1 MSHWTYVSG
10 IVRIRLPFET
20 VRKDRL
26 VDYVNWSLHDMEKRG
41 FNITGSEGPIETSVY
56 ATQHPSS
63 YSSDNAD
70 GYDNGVITVIGSLR
84 DREFD
89 ETARETKAF
98 LKALARYVDVEEV
111 LLRVN
116 DVIFDEQPYGKLYDF
131 NSENYDKLEA
141 KRDQLYRIRL
151 MNKFKYF
158 DQYLTLEHAAEIME
172 VLRNL
177 GPKTM
182 DGMLNNFGF
191 DRVIDWDF
199 NDHHEDWMKRE
210 KIAIPTDVTRKDID
224 DWFRKRKYPKKLS
237 LEAFSEKLDDLVYG
251 HKQERPVTEQEF
263 FRQVRTYISHAL
275 ANEDIRKEVEKWG

>member
-1 MSHWTYVSG
+1 
-10 IVRIRLPFET
+10 
-20 VRKDRL
+20 
-26 VDYVNWSLHDMEKRG
+26 
-41 FNITGSEGPIETSVY
+41 
-56 ATQHPSS
+56 
-63 YSSDNAD
+63 
-70 GYDNGVITVIGSLR
+70 
-84 DREFD
+84 
-89 ETARETKAF
+89 
-98 LKALARYVDVEEV
+98 
-111 LLRVN
+111 
-116 DVIFDEQPYGKLYDF
+116 
-131 NSENYDKLEA
+131 
-141 KRDQLYRIRL
+141 